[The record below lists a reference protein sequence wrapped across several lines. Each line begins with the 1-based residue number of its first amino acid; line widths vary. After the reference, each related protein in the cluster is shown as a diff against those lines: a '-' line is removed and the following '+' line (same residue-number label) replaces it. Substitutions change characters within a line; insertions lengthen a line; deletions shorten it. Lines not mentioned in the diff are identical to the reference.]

1 MMDGRESKHPTARN
15 ARVRLIKRIIIIA
28 VITLIVLPMILCIYL
43 FVKVHMLEKQVEE
56 LYETRAVETLT
67 AVEFTDKSAPKEMTV
82 EDRTGGADDEALN
95 MVSGNLVPEETKES
109 IIVNEIEQDKWPHK
123 VYLTFDDGPSY
134 YTDDIL
140 DILNEY
146 GVKANFF
153 VIGTEDPE
161 LRKMYQRII
170 DEGHVLGMHS
180 YSHEYQKIYASV
192 DAFASDLSKLETLI
206 YDETGTIPKFY
217 RFPGGSSNTV
227 SPVSMGYFIDYLTA
241 KGITYYDWN
250 ISSGDASTHLLPKDD
265 IVRNSLYRIDENEET
280 MILLH
285 DIGDKSTTVEALPEI
300 IEALQEQEV
309 PIATIDETTM
319 PIQHILE

>member
-1 MMDGRESKHPTARN
+1 MMDERASTQSAARS
-15 ARVRLIKRIIIIA
+15 ARVRSIKRIIIIA
-28 VITLIVLPMILCIYL
+28 LITLVVLPMLLCIFLL
-43 FVKVHMLEKQVEE
+43 FRVHILEKQVQE
-56 LYETRAVETLT
+56 LYETRADEAFLTVEL
-67 AVEFTDKSAPKEMTV
+67 ENKSAPMEMTV
-82 EDRTGGADDEALN
+82 EDNTEAAESETQEQTEPIVVDELQQ
-95 MVSGNLVPEETKES
+95 E
-109 IIVNEIEQDKWPHK
+109 KWPRK
-123 VYLTFDDGPSY
+123 VYLTFDDGPSC

-140 DILNEY
+140 DILQQY

-153 VIGTEDPE
+153 VVGTEDAE
-161 LRKMYQRII
+161 LKKMYQRIV

-180 YSHEYQKIYASV
+180 YSHKYQEIYASV
-192 DAFASDLSKLETLI
+192 DAFASDLNRLETLL
-206 YDETGTIPKFY
+206 YDETGVIPKLY

-285 DIGDKSTTVEALPEI
+285 DLGDKTTTVEALPEI
-300 IEALQEQEV
+300 IEALQAQEL
-309 PIATIDETTM
+309 PIAVIDDTTM

>member
-1 MMDGRESKHPTARN
+1 MMDGRESTQSAARSV
-15 ARVRLIKRIIIIA
+15 RVRRIKRIIIAA
-28 VITLIVLPMILCIYL
+28 VVTLIVLPMILCIFL
-43 FVKVHMLEKQVEE
+43 LRRVHVLEQQVQE
-56 LYETRAVETLT
+56 LYETRAAETLM
-67 AVEFTDKSAPKEMTV
+67 AVELEEKTAPMEMTV
-82 EDRTGGADDEALN
+82 ADYTE
-95 MVSGNLVPEETKES
+95 PETQEPEQQEP
-109 IIVNEIEQDKWPHK
+109 IIVDELQHEKWPRK

-140 DILNEY
+140 DILNRY

-161 LRKMYQRII
+161 LRKMYRRII
-170 DEGHVLGMHS
+170 EEGHVLGMHS
-180 YSHEYQKIYASV
+180 YSHKYQDIYASV
-192 DAFASDLSKLETLI
+192 DAFATDLSRLETLL
-206 YDETGTIPKFY
+206 YDETGVIPKLY

-300 IEALQEQEV
+300 IEALQEQEL
-309 PIATIDETTM
+309 PIVTIDDTTM

>member
-1 MMDGRESKHPTARN
+1 MMDGRESTQSAARGV
-15 ARVRLIKRIIIIA
+15 RVRRIKRMIIA
-28 VITLIVLPMILCIYL
+28 VVVILIVLPMILCVFLLYR
-43 FVKVHMLEKQVEE
+43 VHVLEQQVQE
-56 LYETRAVETLT
+56 LYETRAAETLM
-67 AVEFTDKSAPKEMTV
+67 AVELEEKTASREMTV
-82 EDRTGGADDEALN
+82 ADDTE
-95 MVSGNLVPEETKES
+95 SEIQEPKQEEQ
-109 IIVNEIEQDKWPHK
+109 IIVDELQQEKWPCK

-140 DILNEY
+140 DILKRY

-161 LRKMYQRII
+161 LRKIYRRII

-180 YSHEYQKIYASV
+180 YSHKYQDIYASV
-192 DAFASDLSKLETLI
+192 DAFATDLSRLETLL
-206 YDETGTIPKFY
+206 YDETGVIPKLY

-250 ISSGDASTHLLPKDD
+250 ISSGDASTRLLPKDD
-265 IVRNSLYRIDENEET
+265 IVRNSLYRMDENEET

-300 IEALQEQEV
+300 IEALQEQGL
-309 PIATIDETTM
+309 PITTIDDTTI

>member
-1 MMDGRESKHPTARN
+1 MMDGREGTQNADRKARI
-15 ARVRLIKRIIIIA
+15 RLMKRIIIIG
-28 VITLIVLPMILCIYL
+28 ITVLIVLPLFLCIFL
-43 FVKVHMLEKQVEE
+43 FIKVHILEKQIQD
-56 LYETRAVETLT
+56 LYETRAEETIMAVALSDKAASMEL
-67 AVEFTDKSAPKEMTV
+67 AVEDET
-82 EDRTGGADDEALN
+82 DEAET
-95 MVSGNLVPEETKES
+95 VSEQTESVPAETEEP
-109 IIVNEIEQDKWPHK
+109 IVVGQLEQEKWPRK

-140 DILNEY
+140 DILNRY

-161 LRKMYQRII
+161 LKKMYQRII

-180 YSHEYQKIYASV
+180 YSHKYQDIYASV
-192 DAFASDLSKLETLI
+192 DAFAGDLSRLETLL
-206 YDETGTIPKFY
+206 YDETGIIPKLY

-227 SPVSMGYFIDYLTA
+227 SAVSMGYFIDYLSA

-250 ISSGDASTHLLPKDD
+250 ISSGDASEHLLPKED

-300 IEALQEQEV
+300 IEALQAQGL
-309 PIATIDETTM
+309 PIATIDDTTM
-319 PIQHILE
+319 PVQHILE

>member
-1 MMDGRESKHPTARN
+1 MMDGRESTQSAARGV
-15 ARVRLIKRIIIIA
+15 RVRRIKRMIIA
-28 VITLIVLPMILCIYL
+28 VVVILIVLPMILCVFLLYRVHVLEQQVQALYL
-43 FVKVHMLEKQVEE
+43 
-56 LYETRAVETLT
+56 TRAAETLM
-67 AVEFTDKSAPKEMTV
+67 AVELEEKTASREMTV
-82 EDRTGGADDEALN
+82 ADDTE
-95 MVSGNLVPEETKES
+95 SEIQEPKQEEQ
-109 IIVNEIEQDKWPHK
+109 IIVDELQQEKWPCK

-140 DILNEY
+140 DILKRY

-161 LRKMYQRII
+161 LRKIYRRII

-180 YSHEYQKIYASV
+180 YSHKYQDIYASV
-192 DAFASDLSKLETLI
+192 DAFATDLSRLETLL
-206 YDETGTIPKFY
+206 YDETGVIPKLY

-250 ISSGDASTHLLPKDD
+250 ISSGDASTRLLPKDD
-265 IVRNSLYRIDENEET
+265 IVRNSLYRMDENEET

-300 IEALQEQEV
+300 IEALQEQGL
-309 PIATIDETTM
+309 PITTIDDTTI

>member
-1 MMDGRESKHPTARN
+1 MMDGRGSTQPAVRSV
-15 ARVRLIKRIIIIA
+15 RVRRIKRIIIAA
-28 VITLIVLPMILCIYL
+28 VVTLIVLPMILCIFL
-43 FVKVHMLEKQVEE
+43 LCRVHVLEQQVQE
-56 LYETRAVETLT
+56 LYETRAAETLM
-67 AVEFTDKSAPKEMTV
+67 AVELEEKTAPMEMTV
-82 EDRTGGADDEALN
+82 ADYTE
-95 MVSGNLVPEETKES
+95 PETQELKQEEP
-109 IIVNEIEQDKWPHK
+109 IIVDELQHEKWPHK

-140 DILNEY
+140 DILNRY

-161 LRKMYQRII
+161 LRKMYRRII
-170 DEGHVLGMHS
+170 EEGHVLGMHS
-180 YSHEYQKIYASV
+180 YSHKYQDIYASV
-192 DAFASDLSKLETLI
+192 DAFATDLSRLETLL
-206 YDETGTIPKFY
+206 YDETGVIPKLY

-250 ISSGDASTHLLPKDD
+250 ISSGDASAHLLPKDD

-300 IEALQEQEV
+300 IEALQEQEL
-309 PIATIDETTM
+309 PIVTIDDTTM

>member
-1 MMDGRESKHPTARN
+1 MDGRESTQSAARGV
-15 ARVRLIKRIIIIA
+15 RVRRIKRMIIA
-28 VITLIVLPMILCIYL
+28 VVVILIVLPMILCVFLLYR
-43 FVKVHMLEKQVEE
+43 VHVLEQQVQE
-56 LYETRAVETLT
+56 LYLTRAAETLM
-67 AVEFTDKSAPKEMTV
+67 AVELEEKTASREMTV
-82 EDRTGGADDEALN
+82 ADDTE
-95 MVSGNLVPEETKES
+95 SEIQEPKQEEQ
-109 IIVNEIEQDKWPHK
+109 IIVDELQQEKWPCK

-140 DILNEY
+140 DILKRY

-161 LRKMYQRII
+161 LRKIYRRII

-180 YSHEYQKIYASV
+180 YSHKYQDIYASV
-192 DAFASDLSKLETLI
+192 DAFATDLSRLETLL
-206 YDETGTIPKFY
+206 YDETGVIPKLY

-250 ISSGDASTHLLPKDD
+250 ISSGDASTRLLPKDD
-265 IVRNSLYRIDENEET
+265 IVRNSLYRMDENEET

-300 IEALQEQEV
+300 IEELQEQEL
-309 PIATIDETTM
+309 PIVTIDDTTM

>member
-1 MMDGRESKHPTARN
+1 MDGRESTQSAARGV
-15 ARVRLIKRIIIIA
+15 RVRRIKRMIIA
-28 VITLIVLPMILCIYL
+28 VVVILIVLPMILCVFLLYR
-43 FVKVHMLEKQVEE
+43 VHVLEQQVQE
-56 LYETRAVETLT
+56 LYETRAAETLM
-67 AVEFTDKSAPKEMTV
+67 AVELEEKTASREMTV
-82 EDRTGGADDEALN
+82 ADDTE
-95 MVSGNLVPEETKES
+95 SEIQEPKQEEQ
-109 IIVNEIEQDKWPHK
+109 IIVDELQQEKWPCK

-140 DILNEY
+140 DILKRY

-161 LRKMYQRII
+161 LRKIYRRII

-180 YSHEYQKIYASV
+180 YSHKYQDIYASV
-192 DAFASDLSKLETLI
+192 DAFATDLSRLETLL
-206 YDETGTIPKFY
+206 YDETGVIPKLY

-250 ISSGDASTHLLPKDD
+250 ISSGDASTRLLPKDD
-265 IVRNSLYRIDENEET
+265 IVRNSLYRMDENEET

-300 IEALQEQEV
+300 IEALQEQGL
-309 PIATIDETTM
+309 PITTIDDTTI

>member
-1 MMDGRESKHPTARN
+1 MKKKFFAYMIIGILLFTFLAQGKGTKTYWFQIASQGEGESG
-15 ARVRLIKRIIIIA
+15 
-28 VITLIVLPMILCIYL
+28 
-43 FVKVHMLEKQVEE
+43 F
-56 LYETRAVETLT
+56 LT
-67 AVEFTDKSAPKEMTV
+67 NSN
-82 EDRTGGADDEALN
+82 LN
-95 MVSGNLVPEETKES
+95 QK
-109 IIVNEIEQDKWPHK
+109 K
-123 VYLTFDDGPSY
+123 VYLTFDDGPSDH
-134 YTDDIL
+134 TAQIL
-140 DILNEY
+140 DILKKHK
-146 GVKANFF
+146 VKATFF
-153 VIGTEDPE
+153 VVGKETEHAK
-161 LRKMYQRII
+161 KMYQRIVL
-170 DEGHVLGMHS
+170 EGHTLAMHS
-180 YSHEYQKIYASV
+180 YSHNYDQIYANV
-192 DAFASDLSKLETLI
+192 GAFSKDLMKLQKYL
-206 YDETGTIPKFY
+206 YDLTDVKPYIY